1 MKVQENF
8 LEDKGEFKSEAEVNK
23 NQKLSCCQE
32 ALKLY
37 IPPPPPKKKKKHLH
51 LFYFN
56 FYIKYIC
63 QNMTELEK

>member
-23 NQKLSCCQE
+23 NQKLSW
-32 ALKLY
+32 LLRSPKTLHT
-37 IPPPPPKKKKKHLH
+37 PPPPKKNTN
-51 LFYFN
+51 FN